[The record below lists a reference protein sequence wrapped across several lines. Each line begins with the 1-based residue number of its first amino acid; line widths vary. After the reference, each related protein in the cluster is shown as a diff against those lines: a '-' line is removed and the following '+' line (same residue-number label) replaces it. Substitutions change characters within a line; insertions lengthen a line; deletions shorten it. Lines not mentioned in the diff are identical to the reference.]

1 MGFNQVTYSTF
12 VFVFVLIFFFVLCVI
27 PLFACVFLLCRSVS
41 ETAAEYGNCSLLFS
55 ATDTNNNGY
64 VGLHETI
71 VAFAKTNAFDFDAN
85 IAPDIKIQQINC
97 SGCVGNNS
105 TLYYM

>member
-1 MGFNQVTYSTF
+1 MVIFL
-12 VFVFVLIFFFVLCVI
+12 VFYVI
-27 PLFACVFLLCRSVS
+27 PLFACVFLLLCRSVS

-71 VAFAKTNAFDFDAN
+71 VAFAKANAFDFDAN

-97 SGCVGNNS
+97 TGCVDNS
-105 TLYYM
+105 TIYYM